1 MGGICGGKPLGSC
14 LGKVLIGG
22 PWFGGGGKKFI
33 YNLYKYLNYI
43 YHCISKYNDKFCI
56 IKINLL
62 VIGFINCNFLSNFFK
77 NFCVIRI
84 IIRTNSLNHYV

>member
-1 MGGICGGKPLGSC
+1 LGGNCGGKPLGSRRGRVRINEPWIGGICGGKPLGSC

-43 YHCISKYNDKFCI
+43 YHGISKYKYKFCI
-56 IKINLL
+56 IKN
-62 VIGFINCNFLSNFFK
+62 K
-77 NFCVIRI
+77 RI
-84 IIRTNSLNHYV
+84 SYWIYQL